1 MFENI
6 RFDGTFRTYQ
16 QKILDGAEK
25 YLEDG
30 KINVVAA
37 PGSGK
42 TVLGL
47 ELIRRL
53 GKPCLIL
60 SPTTTIR
67 EQWGERFTRGFVCVG
82 DTGAADI
89 GATDTGAEGLA
100 ALVSTDLKAPKP
112 ITSVTYQAL
121 YSAAARVKCTS
132 DGEEVDNSSVDI
144 YRVIEEYGIG
154 TLCLDEAHHLQNEW
168 QKALEEF
175 IKKIGGRCT
184 VISLTATPPYDASP
198 AEWKRYIS
206 VCGEIDEEIF
216 VPELVKSGTLC
227 PHQDYI
233 YFSYPDG
240 DELRALESFN
250 SDVKSAVDEVKAC
263 AALKSVCANL
273 TYTYA
278 DLNGWI
284 DDGFSQLQCVVL
296 LLRECGLAADK
307 RLEKELNINK
317 YLFCDLM
324 KIQTALNFII
334 AEEKLIFERE
344 REEIVEIFKK
354 RGLWERGKITL
365 EKSDKLTRALAA
377 SAGKLKSIAEIAACE
392 RRNSGDKL
400 RLLVLTDFI
409 RREELGGVGTDK
421 KFDGISIVSVF
432 ETLRRSCDMPIGAL
446 SGGLVLLPAAC
457 ADSLKAAG
465 ARFTVKPLA
474 GGEYCEYVFS
484 GGNREKV
491 SFVGALFE
499 KGEINALVGT
509 KSLLGEGWDSPCV
522 NSLVLAS
529 FVGSFMLSNQMRGRA
544 IRVDRSNPDKT
555 ANIWHLVTAEPQS
568 AEAGGADKG
577 GEEIFKSSDFETLA
591 RRFDCF
597 VAPSYSGGGIRSG
610 IARIDNIKPPYGKE
624 GLERINADMRRRSA
638 DKASLKEAW
647 EGELHGGGEMR
658 RVAEVPEDRK
668 FPAFT
673 VYDIGMSVM
682 LCLLLLA
689 GAVLLVLGAVAALR
703 LFSFIDD
710 EELSKTL
717 IINGAI
723 VIFICWTL
731 LCVMFDT
738 RIFKHVKASGSVT
751 HISESVLQTFKDIKM
766 LSDKCE
772 VKTEEDGH
780 GYINVELLNASQ
792 REQKLFVKALGELY
806 GMIDSQRYVIL
817 PRKKFG
823 YNFHGALACPEA
835 FGSRREYAEAFAK
848 NLKKSVGRVDVIYTH
863 GEKGRALLR
872 KCRRNAYIYA
882 NSQDLGEEYR
892 DY

>member
-365 EKSDKLTRALAA
+365 EKSDKLTRARNF
-377 SAGKLKSIAEIAACE
+377 E
-392 RRNSGDKL
+392 RRALYHFRQIGKVCFGNAFY
-400 RLLVLTDFI
+400 RVLYNPRSRNAD
-409 RREELGGVGTDK
+409 VDNGTA
-421 KFDGISIVSVF
+421 FSHAV
-432 ETLRRSCDMPIGAL
+432 E
-446 SGGLVLLPAAC
+446 
-457 ADSLKAAG
+457 G
-465 ARFTVKPLA
+465 ARHK
-474 GGEYCEYVFS
+474 
-484 GGNREKV
+484 
-491 SFVGALFE
+491 
-499 KGEINALVGT
+499 
-509 KSLLGEGWDSPCV
+509 
-522 NSLVLAS
+522 
-529 FVGSFMLSNQMRGRA
+529 
-544 IRVDRSNPDKT
+544 RV
-555 ANIWHLVTAEPQS
+555 IL
-568 AEAGGADKG
+568 
-577 GEEIFKSSDFETLA
+577 
-591 RRFDCF
+591 
-597 VAPSYSGGGIRSG
+597 Y
-610 IARIDNIKPPYGKE
+610 
-624 GLERINADMRRRSA
+624 
-638 DKASLKEAW
+638 
-647 EGELHGGGEMR
+647 
-658 RVAEVPEDRK
+658 RVAENDK
-668 FPAFT
+668 
-673 VYDIGMSVM
+673 
-682 LCLLLLA
+682 LC
-689 GAVLLVLGAVAALR
+689 
-703 LFSFIDD
+703 
-710 EELSKTL
+710 T
-717 IINGAI
+717 
-723 VIFICWTL
+723 
-731 LCVMFDT
+731 
-738 RIFKHVKASGSVT
+738 
-751 HISESVLQTFKDIKM
+751 
-766 LSDKCE
+766 
-772 VKTEEDGH
+772 
-780 GYINVELLNASQ
+780 
-792 REQKLFVKALGELY
+792 
-806 GMIDSQRYVIL
+806 
-817 PRKKFG
+817 
-823 YNFHGALACPEA
+823 
-835 FGSRREYAEAFAK
+835 AEAV
-848 NLKKSVGRVDVIYTH
+848 SVRRFLRGLLYDFTHKANRVH
-863 GEKGRALLR
+863 
-872 KCRRNAYIYA
+872 IYA
-882 NSQDLGEEYR
+882 RL
-892 DY
+892 